1 MSIVK
6 LVIKLRNMPIETI
19 THPSLKFGIIALL
32 LPTTIPYAHRKIN
45 VFSVFQPKMCTNWGD
60 YVIK

>member
-32 LPTTIPYAHRKIN
+32 LPTTIPYANRKIN
-45 VFSVFQPKMCTNWGD
+45 VH
-60 YVIK
+60 